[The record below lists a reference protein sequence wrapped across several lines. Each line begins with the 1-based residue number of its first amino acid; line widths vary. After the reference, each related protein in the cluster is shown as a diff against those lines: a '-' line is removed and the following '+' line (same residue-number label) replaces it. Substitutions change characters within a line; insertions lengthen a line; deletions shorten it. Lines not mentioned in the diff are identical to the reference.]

1 VVLGEVLKEEGFV
14 ALPRRLDEER
24 PEGPRPTIEP
34 VADVREFS
42 LVPRTFSTPRRR
54 TVSVRPRSG
63 PPRPQSP
70 PASTPEERLPT
81 QVQSMIAEYERA

>member
-1 VVLGEVLKEEGFV
+1 MPVVLGEVLKEEGFV

-42 LVPRTFSTPRRR
+42 LVPRTFSTRCGGLFLFVPDLVRLGLSHRRR
-54 TVSVRPRSG
+54 
-63 PPRPQSP
+63 
-70 PASTPEERLPT
+70 RLRRNGF
-81 QVQSMIAEYERA
+81 QHRCKA